1 MAEPLRMPPSSPSP
15 PDRRSV
21 MRSAVWSARH
31 WNDEGAA
38 ETCREPPVPRVPVSE
53 RKNPLH
59 RESLDHRLRI
69 QHKGS
74 QRIAKSTEGWDR
86 PACANLAPREQNP
99 MHPETQAAQPRLRDL
114 LETQPPSQQKPKPS
128 KPAPTHPGTS
138 ARPKH
143 FSRRKNLM
151 RPETQ
156 AEQPRLRALLETQ
169 PASQSKSKNPATRHR
184 PLPPACGQ
192 SAFRDGKTS
201 CALRPRPSSPVSA
214 TSWKLSLPP
223 SQNQNPATRH
233 RPLPPACGRSAFLGG
248 RTSCALRLS
257 GRSPSSAT
265 SRKLSLPPSQNQRS
279 ADKHRPTRHARA
291 AEARIPV
298 EEPYAPRETAYPKP
312 EARTRPHPDT
322 IALPTRGAGLETG
335 GRMVR

>member
-1 MAEPLRMPPSSPSP
+1 
-15 PDRRSV
+15 

-156 AEQPRLRALLETQ
+156 AEQPRLRDLLETQ
-169 PASQSKSKNPATRHR
+169 PSSQSKSKPGNPAPT
-184 PLPPACGQ
+184 PPTC
-192 SAFRDGKTS
+192 
-201 CALRPRPSSPVSA
+201 LRPKRLSRRKNLMRPETQWAKPKLRDLPETQPSSQP
-214 TSWKLSLPP
+214 KPP
-223 SQNQNPATRH
+223 LGRQAPTHPTCPR
-233 RPLPPACGRSAFLGG
+233 GRSAYPGG
-248 RTSCALRLS
+248 RTLCTQRNCLPKARSQDPPTPGHDRLANAR
-257 GRSPSSAT
+257 GGARNRGAHGEIV
-265 SRKLSLPPSQNQRS
+265 RPPSPG
-279 ADKHRPTRHARA
+279 AFRA
-291 AEARIPV
+291 PA
-298 EEPYAPRETAYPKP
+298 APRWISPMDVLWGESF
-312 EARTRPHPDT
+312 
-322 IALPTRGAGLETG
+322 I
-335 GRMVR
+335 

>member
-1 MAEPLRMPPSSPSP
+1 
-15 PDRRSV
+15 

-184 PLPPACGQ
+184 PLPPACG
-192 SAFRDGKTS
+192 
-201 CALRPRPSSPVSA
+201 
-214 TSWKLSLPP
+214 
-223 SQNQNPATRH
+223 
-233 RPLPPACGRSAFLGG
+233 RSAFLGG